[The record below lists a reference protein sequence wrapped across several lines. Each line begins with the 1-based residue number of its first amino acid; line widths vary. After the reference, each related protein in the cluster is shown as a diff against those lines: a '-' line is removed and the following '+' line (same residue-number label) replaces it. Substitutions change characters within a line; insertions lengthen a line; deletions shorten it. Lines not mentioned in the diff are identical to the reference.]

1 MKAFILLVTAAML
14 AAGRPA
20 TAQIDMETI
29 EVPDKVLELIV
40 GDAFKINFHTP
51 NLPDQMGTVST
62 SVPDVAEI
70 QTVSTQGVIIYARK
84 PGRTSVFIANTVG
97 ETLWSGVIEVA
108 VDVERIKQGLKEEFP
123 GLEVA
128 VKSGANGRVI
138 VSGTV
143 PDAVTATDVIGL
155 VDTFLIQDPSQAT
168 GGEGQ
173 EGGAGSQEQAG
184 SAGQGEGI
192 MGERFSQIVNRL
204 VVTGGRQVSI
214 KVRIAEVSRTIRERL
229 GLRWQN
235 LTFRVDSTEFG
246 FAESPIFG
254 EPPETLTTGLDLA
267 GLIDVLAEE
276 NFASVLAQPNLT
288 VASGETAGFL
298 SGGEIPFVTVS
309 REGTPSVQ
317 FKPFGVLLDVTPTV
331 LSENRI
337 VLRVRPEVSEP
348 DYSRGAQAQNVE
360 YPSFIVRRADTTVE
374 LASGQSFALAG
385 LLDARLTDAVAK
397 FPFLGDI
404 PIIGALARSSRFQR
418 GDTELVIIV
427 TASIAR
433 PTNEPLSVP
442 NETIELRGPIA
453 RLFIG
458 RTYVP
463 KNVLPQDFI
472 Y

>member
-1 MKAFILLVTAAML
+1 ML
-14 AAGRPA
+14 YPVQADEVMIEDAG
-20 TAQIDMETI
+20 DE
-29 EVPDKVLELIV
+29 VLEL
-40 GDAFKINFHTP
+40 KIGESVKIKTMRPFAA
-51 NLPDQMGTVST
+51 VSIP
-62 SVPDVAEI
+62 SDRVAVY
-70 QTVSTQGVIIYARK
+70 QTISPETVIIFGVGA
-84 PGRTSVFIANTVG
+84 GRTTVYVMNELD
-97 ETLWSGVIEVA
+97 ETIWSGVVEVVQDLSKA
-108 VDVERIKQGLKEEFP
+108 RQALKDEYP
-123 GLEVA
+123 DLDIA
-128 VKSGANGRVI
+128 LQSAANGRVM
-138 VSGTV
+138 VTGTV

-155 VDTFLIQDPSQAT
+155 VETFLVQDPSQALEGGEEDSAGG

-173 EGGAGSQEQAG
+173 ERSV
-184 SAGQGEGI
+184 GQGEGI
-192 MGERFSQIVNRL
+192 VGERFGQIVNRL
-204 VVTGGRQVSI
+204 VVEGGGQVSI

-254 EPPETLTTGLDLA
+254 EPPDNLTTGLDLA

-276 NFASVLAQPNLT
+276 NFASVLAQPNLS
-288 VASGETAGFL
+288 VASGETANFL

-331 LSENRI
+331 LADNRI

-348 DYSRGAQAQNVE
+348 DYSRGAQALNVD

-385 LLDARLTDAVAK
+385 LLDARLTDTVAK

-404 PIIGALARSSRFQR
+404 PIIGALARSSSFQR
-418 GDTELVIIV
+418 GDSELVIIV
-427 TASIAR
+427 TASITR
-433 PTNEPLSVP
+433 PTDKSLRVP
-442 NETIELRGPIA
+442 NENIELRGPFA

-463 KNVLPQDFI
+463 KNVVPQDFI